1 MTEAPDEKRGH
12 AKGWNIPGVG
22 LILTR
27 RGRAATPDLPGTR
40 AGMPATLRLGI
51 YSDLTYRS
59 RDGVVSTNRAFIR
72 FVTALPPRVDVVI
85 AGRLHPE
92 PGSSPY
98 PLPAEGVRFVPLPHY
113 RRVTSVVR
121 MLRVARGSC
130 QTFDRMLRDVDAV
143 WIFGPHPLAVAF
155 ALIARRRGVP
165 LALGVRQ
172 DYVAYIHNRLPSR
185 WWSWALPAA
194 WMLERVFRGLA
205 RQAPTVALGREIAD
219 AYRRGAPVL
228 ETGFSLVSHADI
240 VPVDDALARPWDDE
254 LRIVSVGR
262 LDPEKNPTL
271 LLDILDRARAG
282 GVPWR
287 LSIAGD
293 GPLRGALEQAAK
305 SRGLGDAVEFLG
317 EVPNGPQLWDLYR
330 RGNVFLHVSLTEGLP
345 QVLFEAHAAGL
356 PVVATAVGGVA
367 AALDHGRTGL
377 LIPPRDIQA
386 AVTALERLRSD
397 PALREQLVRAGH
409 EAVRDETLEHQVDRV
424 ALFLRRYVVR
434 SSADP
439 PGISD

>member
-1 MTEAPDEKRGH
+1 M
-12 AKGWNIPGVG
+12 
-22 LILTR
+22 
-27 RGRAATPDLPGTR
+27 
-40 AGMPATLRLGI
+40 RLGI
-51 YSDLTYRS
+51 YSDLTYRT

-85 AGRLHPE
+85 AGRLDPE

-98 PLPAEGVRFVPLPHY
+98 PLPVRGVRFVPLPHY

-121 MLRVARGSC
+121 MLRAARGSC
-130 QTFDRMLRDVDAV
+130 RTFDRMLRDVDAV

-172 DYVAYIHNRLPSR
+172 NYVAYIRNRLPSR
-185 WWSWALPAA
+185 WWSWAPAA
-194 WMLERVFRGLA
+194 AWVLERVFCRLA

-228 ETGFSLVSHADI
+228 ETGFSLVSDADL
-240 VPVDDALARPWDDE
+240 VAVDDALARPWDDD

-271 LLDILDRARAG
+271 LLDILDAARAD

-293 GPLRGALEQAAK
+293 GPLRGAMEQAANG
-305 SRGLGDAVEFLG
+305 RGLGEVVEFLG
-317 EVPNGPQLWDLYR
+317 EVPNGAELWDLYR
-330 RGNVFLHVSLTEGLP
+330 RGHVFLHVSLTEGLP
-345 QVLFEAHAAGL
+345 QVLFEAQAAGL

-377 LIPPRDIQA
+377 LIPPRDIRA
-386 AVTALERLRSD
+386 AVTALERLRTE

-409 EAVRDETLEHQVDRV
+409 DAVRDETLEHQLDRV
-424 ALFLRRYVVR
+424 AQFLRRHVVR
-434 SSADP
+434 SPDP
-439 PGISD
+439 PGISG